1 MPIMDY
7 ANGIE
12 PVTVLKTRSA
22 EIIRQARETGQPII
36 ITQNGKPT
44 AVLQDVE
51 SFQRQ
56 RAALTLLKIMAKGD
70 QELNAGKGIAH
81 DEVFARIERKLKD
94 LQRG

>member
-1 MPIMDY
+1 MDY
-7 ANGIE
+7 AKGIE

-22 EIIRQARETGQPII
+22 ELIRQAQETGQPII

-56 RAALTLLKIMAKGD
+56 REALTLLKILAKGD
-70 QELNAGKGIAH
+70 QELTRGKAISH
-81 DEVFARIERKLKD
+81 DDVMRRIERKLKD
-94 LQRG
+94 LQRA

>member
-1 MPIMDY
+1 MDY
-7 ANGIE
+7 AKGIE

-22 EIIRQARETGQPII
+22 ELIRQARETGQPII

-56 RAALTLLKIMAKGD
+56 REALTLLKVLAKGD
-70 QELNAGKGIAH
+70 QELSEGKVISH
-81 DEVFARIERKLKD
+81 DEALRRIERKLKD
-94 LQRG
+94 LKRA

>member
-1 MPIMDY
+1 MDY
-7 ANGIE
+7 AKGIE
-12 PVTVLKTRSA
+12 PVTVLKTKSA
-22 EIIRQARETGQPII
+22 ELIRQARETGQPII

-56 RAALTLLKIMAKGD
+56 REALTLLKILAKGD
-70 QELNAGKGIAH
+70 QELSEGKVLSH
-81 DEVFARIERKLKD
+81 DDVMRRVERKLKD

>member
-1 MPIMDY
+1 MDY
-7 ANGIE
+7 AKGIE
-12 PVTVLKTRSA
+12 PVTVLKTKSA
-22 EIIRQARETGQPII
+22 ELIRQARETGQPII

-56 RAALTLLKIMAKGD
+56 REALSLLKILAKGD
-70 QELNAGKGIAH
+70 QEISEGKVLSH
-81 DEVFARIERKLKD
+81 DDVMRRVERKLKD

>member
-1 MPIMDY
+1 MNY
-7 ANGIE
+7 ADGIE

-22 EIIRQARETGQPII
+22 ELIRQARESGQPII

-56 RAALTLLKIMAKGD
+56 REALTLLKILTKGD
-70 QELNAGKGIAH
+70 QELTAGEGISH
-81 DEVFARIERKLKD
+81 DEALQRIERKLED
-94 LQRG
+94 LQGG

>member
-1 MPIMDY
+1 MDY
-7 ANGIE
+7 AKGIE

-22 EIIRQARETGQPII
+22 ELIRQAQETGQPII

-56 RAALTLLKIMAKGD
+56 REALTLLKVLAKGD
-70 QELNAGKGIAH
+70 QELSEGKVISH
-81 DEVFARIERKLKD
+81 DEVLRRIERKLKD
-94 LQRG
+94 LKRA

>member
-1 MPIMDY
+1 MDY
-7 ANGIE
+7 AKGIE
-12 PVTVLKTRSA
+12 PVTVLKTKSA
-22 EIIRQARETGQPII
+22 ELIRQARETGQPII

-56 RAALTLLKIMAKGD
+56 REALTLLKILAGGD
-70 QELNAGKGIAH
+70 QEISQGKVLTH
-81 DEVFARIERKLKD
+81 DAVMRSVERKLKE

>member
-1 MPIMDY
+1 MNY
-7 ANGIE
+7 AKGIE

-22 EIIRQARETGQPII
+22 ELIRQAQETGQPII

-56 RAALTLLKIMAKGD
+56 REALTLLKILAKGD
-70 QELNAGKGIAH
+70 QELSRGKGISH
-81 DEVFARIERKLKD
+81 DEVLQRIERKLKD
-94 LQRG
+94 LQSA

>member
-1 MPIMDY
+1 MDF

-22 EIIRQARETGQPII
+22 ELIRQARESGQPII

-56 RAALTLLKIMAKGD
+56 REALTLLKILAKGD
-70 QELNAGKGIAH
+70 QELSAGDGIGH
-81 DEVFARIERKLKD
+81 DEVLQRIERKLKH
-94 LQRG
+94 LQKAEAL